1 MKPERP
7 AANDVSPE
15 FLAKRPFA
23 EEPSLEFLRMAR
35 DLIDRDLEVMYYRVK
50 DEFFDAMK
58 EIALE
63 GNEEKVRQADK
74 SVREIFDDE
83 PKKLAEWD
91 ELMSRYEFMEETL
104 E

>member
-1 MKPERP
+1 MKPDRP
-7 AANDVSPE
+7 AANDVPPE

-23 EEPSLEFLRMAR
+23 EEPSLKYLKMAR
-35 DLIDRDLEVMYYRVK
+35 ELIDHDLEVLFYRIR
-50 DEFFDAMK
+50 DDFFDAMK

-63 GNEEKVRQADK
+63 GNEEKVRQADEA
-74 SVREIFDDE
+74 VRGIFYDQ
-83 PKKLAEWD
+83 PGKMAEWE